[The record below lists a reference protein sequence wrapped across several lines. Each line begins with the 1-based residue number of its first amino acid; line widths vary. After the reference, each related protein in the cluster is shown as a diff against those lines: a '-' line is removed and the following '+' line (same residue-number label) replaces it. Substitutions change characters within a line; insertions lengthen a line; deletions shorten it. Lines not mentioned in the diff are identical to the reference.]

1 MYNEINFCRIPPLFY
16 HELNELIN
24 QNQNIDDLLTQ
35 YGIVITGEYNSLT
48 LENLWKRIYNKH
60 HNDVIIINRENN
72 LNEEEIKSFLYAFTS
87 RFENS
92 YDKYS
97 VLLGFYDAKKQ
108 HLMDKLNSTIEFNSK
123 YNDTP
128 QDVGNMNSD
137 PYTTNTTRT
146 KSTTESDSNTL
157 MARLNEIQNSYR
169 NLYMDWV
176 NEFDGLF
183 VDHLNGGV

>member
-1 MYNEINFCRIPPLFY
+1 MYNEINFCRVPPLFY

-35 YGIVITGEYNSLT
+35 YSIIITGEYNSLT
-48 LENLWKRIYNKH
+48 LKNLWKRIYNKH

-72 LNEEEIKSFLYAFTS
+72 LNEEEIKNFLYAFTS

-128 QDVGNMNSD
+128 QNAGNMDSD

>member
-1 MYNEINFCRIPPLFY
+1 
-16 HELNELIN
+16 
-24 QNQNIDDLLTQ
+24 
-35 YGIVITGEYNSLT
+35 
-48 LENLWKRIYNKH
+48 
-60 HNDVIIINRENN
+60 
-72 LNEEEIKSFLYAFTS
+72 
-87 RFENS
+87 
-92 YDKYS
+92 
-97 VLLGFYDAKKQ
+97 
-108 HLMDKLNSTIEFNSK
+108 MDKLNSTIEFNSK

-128 QDVGNMNSD
+128 QNAGNMDSD